1 MLAHFIAII
10 LAVKIDDES
19 ISLLKGILNEAL
31 SSLESKLSNL
41 QKGAIIKAI
50 RPIIFLFL
58 DLCLIFDHL

>member
-1 MLAHFIAII
+1 MLADFIAII

-19 ISLLKGILNEAL
+19 ISLLEGILNKAL
-31 SSLESKLSNL
+31 SSLKSKLGNL
-41 QKGAIIKAI
+41 QKGTIIKAI